1 MLSTCSSSS
10 ISSNCTQAAR
20 VVAVTIMPI
29 MPRRQRR
36 RQQWRRQRQRQ
47 AAIAGTLTHASPKDN
62 FLSMLLLPCS
72 VLLLSSSA
80 SSPLQVSLLR
90 RNQRLSIYVA
100 IFSLP
105 STRRHCCRRRLEAAV
120 CKVAGCWCCNC
131 HFMHAWAEHKWM
143 QNGLNAA
150 RWHL

>member
-1 MLSTCSSSS
+1 MLSTCNSSSRSSSS
-10 ISSNCTQAAR
+10 CTQTAR

-36 RQQWRRQRQRQ
+36 RQRQRQ
-47 AAIAGTLTHASPKDN
+47 AAIAGTFTHASPKDN
-62 FLSMLLLPCS
+62 FLSLLLLLPYS
-72 VLLLSSSA
+72 LLLLSSSA

-105 STRRHCCRRRLEAAV
+105 STPRRRRLEAAV
-120 CKVAGCWCCNC
+120 CKVAGCRLQGCRLLMLQLPLYAC
-131 HFMHAWAEHKWM
+131 MSRA
-143 QNGLNAA
+143 
-150 RWHL
+150 